1 MTIKKTSRESENRRT
16 RFVSLGPKAVPSTS
30 IGEFSK
36 LNRPGSNQMLEDL
49 WEIIGPSVELNLRKL
64 PLWKVITM
72 AYFEGSVHAIQM
84 IEDENN
90 GKKRE

>member
-1 MTIKKTSRESENRRT
+1 MVQVQKRKHT
-16 RFVSLGPKAVPSTS
+16 RFAHLGPKPIPLVP
-30 IGEFSK
+30 IGNFTKAGGKTHNE
-36 LNRPGSNQMLEDL
+36 MLESL

-84 IEDENN
+84 MEDE
-90 GKKRE
+90 KRGVE